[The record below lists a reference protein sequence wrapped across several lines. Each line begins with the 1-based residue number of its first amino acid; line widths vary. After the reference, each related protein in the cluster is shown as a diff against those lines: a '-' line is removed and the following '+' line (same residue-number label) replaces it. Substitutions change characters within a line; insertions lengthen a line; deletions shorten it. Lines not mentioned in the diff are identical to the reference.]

1 MDVDNIYII
10 TNIFGHLLF
19 PYGQRPSVPRRRQCE
34 ALGLSKNLLSQRSV
48 D

>member
-10 TNIFGHLLF
+10 TNIFGHF
-19 PYGQRPSVPRRRQCE
+19 RGAAY
-34 ALGLSKNLLSQRSV
+34 LLSQRSV